1 MPLCGGPQRPGPPD
15 PRGIQPLQE
24 GCVEENTN
32 TETLVRRL
40 LSDDYAD
47 KVIVTTIQKLGLA
60 LDENSKRNKQTKER
74 RQGHLQR
81 ATGTAGHKRIVFIFD
96 ECHRSQF
103 GDNHQAIKEFFP
115 KAQLFGFTGTPIF
128 EANASRTQIEDEQ
141 AIHEDHGRPVPKTT
155 ARLHHHPRH

>member
-1 MPLCGGPQRPGPPD
+1 VDRKDLDRQTREEFN
-15 PRGIQPLQE
+15 RFQL

-60 LDENSKRNKQTKER
+60 LDSNHKKEYRKRLEPLQNK
-74 RQGHLQR
+74 HM
-81 ATGTAGHKRIVFIFD
+81 VFIFD

-103 GDNHQAIKEFFP
+103 GENHKAIRDFFP
-115 KAQLFGFTGTPIF
+115 NAQLFGLPHAHF
-128 EANASRTQIEDEQ
+128 
-141 AIHEDHGRPVPKTT
+141 
-155 ARLHHHPRH
+155 